1 VTLGFIFLFRLGSLI
16 TIPGVVVSGEQANLD
31 GSFYGILNLLGGGG
45 LTMFSLFALG
55 VTPYITASI
64 IMQLLSSDVVPY
76 FSRLKKRGESGRIKL
91 EKITRLLTIGL
102 AVLQGFAITISMEQV
117 GIISFTGMFNGY

>member
-1 VTLGFIFLFRLGSLI
+1 
-16 TIPGVVVSGEQANLD
+16 
-31 GSFYGILNLLGGGG
+31 
-45 LTMFSLFALG
+45 MFSLFALG

-102 AVLQGFAITISMEQV
+102 AILQGFAITISMEQY
-117 GIISFTGMFNGY
+117 GIISFNGMFNGY